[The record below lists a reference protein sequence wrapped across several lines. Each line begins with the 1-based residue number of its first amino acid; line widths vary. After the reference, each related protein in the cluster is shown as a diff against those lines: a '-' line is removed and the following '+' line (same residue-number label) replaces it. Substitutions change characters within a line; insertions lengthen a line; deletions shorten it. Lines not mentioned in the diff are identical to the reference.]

1 MAVTN
6 PFLETEAFF
15 AEEEERKLVYKKSD
29 YIVKEDDG
37 MEFMWLIP
45 SAQKN
50 EMEPAILSLAPGA
63 ETDEDMPH
71 EGEELLQVVPLR
83 RLGKRLGCEKIILK
97 LGRMQMQF
105 VSNPESAY
113 YKSQAFGKALNYIAT
128 HTRRCTLK
136 EVKGKRSMVVMG
148 IPTVGDAVEV
158 LKEMSE

>member
-1 MAVTN
+1 
-6 PFLETEAFF
+6 
-15 AEEEERKLVYKKSD
+15 
-29 YIVKEDDG
+29 
-37 MEFMWLIP
+37 
-45 SAQKN
+45 
-50 EMEPAILSLAPGA
+50 
-63 ETDEDMPH
+63 
-71 EGEELLQVVPLR
+71 
-83 RLGKRLGCEKIILK
+83 
-97 LGRMQMQF
+97 MQMQF